1 MSSKLKIN
9 KDFKSRLSVI
19 QIKNIYRLNK
29 ILLNDLYI
37 PTENRQFLLMNNKNK
52 KLLIRSKV
60 RNRCLITGR
69 ARSVH
74 SYIKLTRMMFKNL
87 AVKGNLAGI
96 KKYSW

>member
-1 MSSKLKIN
+1 M
-9 KDFKSRLSVI
+9 
-19 QIKNIYRLNK
+19 QIKNVYRFNK

-37 PTENRQFLLMNNKNK
+37 PTENRQFLLMNKRNKT
-52 KLLIRSKV
+52 LSIRPKV

-74 SYIKLTRMMFKNL
+74 SYTKLTRMMFKNL
-87 AVKGNLAGI
+87 AVQGNLSGI